1 MPGPR
6 FCRLVSL
13 LPAYGGAVA
22 QALARTAAPAQDP
35 NLLPVP
41 AAARAPSAPTPI
53 TPAVAAL
60 DPNNFDLFSFA
71 TTGGG
76 DV

>member
-6 FCRLVSL
+6 FCRLVPL

-22 QALARTAAPAQDP
+22 QALARTAGPAQDP

-41 AAARAPSAPTPI
+41 APSPAAPTPI
-53 TPAVAAL
+53 NATVAAL
-60 DPNNFDLFSFA
+60 DPNSDLFSFA

-76 DV
+76 DA

>member
-6 FCRLVSL
+6 FCRLASL

-22 QALARTAAPAQDP
+22 RALAASATPAPDP
-35 NLLPVP
+35 LLLPVP
-41 AAARAPSAPTPI
+41 DRPLVAEPTPI

-60 DPNNFDLFSFA
+60 GPHADLFSFA
-71 TTGGG
+71 TTGGDG
-76 DV
+76 V